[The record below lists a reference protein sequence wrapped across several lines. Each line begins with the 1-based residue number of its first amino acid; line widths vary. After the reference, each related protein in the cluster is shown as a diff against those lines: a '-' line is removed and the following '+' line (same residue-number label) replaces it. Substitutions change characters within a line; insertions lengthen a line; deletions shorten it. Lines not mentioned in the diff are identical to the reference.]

1 MASVLSAR
9 SAPRGSNRA
18 EACELAWRKSSYSGG
33 GNDCVEV
40 AFTPAGTAVR
50 DSKNPGGGML
60 RMSASEWEMLLTA
73 ARSGSLDR
81 P

>member
-1 MASVLSAR
+1 MAN
-9 SAPRGSNRA
+9 APSHRAAPGGSNRVHPG
-18 EACELAWRKSSYSGG
+18 ELAWRKSSYSGG

-40 AFTPAGTAVR
+40 AFLPGGTVVR

-60 RMSASEWEMLLTA
+60 RMTASEWDVLLTA
-73 ARSGSLDR
+73 ARSGALDR

>member
-1 MASVLSAR
+1 MAS
-9 SAPRGSNRA
+9 APSHSPVPAGSNRGDPGG
-18 EACELAWRKSSYSGG
+18 LAWRKSSYSGG

-40 AFTPAGTAVR
+40 AFTRSGTAVR

-60 RMSASEWEMLLTA
+60 CMTVSEWDVLLLA
-73 ARSGSLDR
+73 ARSGLLDR

>member
-1 MASVLSAR
+1 MASAPSHR
-9 SAPRGSNRA
+9 SAPGGPNRA
-18 EACELAWRKSSYSGG
+18 EPGELAWRKSSYSGG

-40 AFTPAGTAVR
+40 AFLPGGAAVR

-60 RMSASEWEMLLTA
+60 RMTAFEWDVLLRA
-73 ARSGSLDR
+73 ARSGTLDR